1 MRLQL
6 TSFLTT
12 APWKAWKVK
21 EGLKEVEEGPRD
33 NDDVVDVLQE
43 DHHDCRVADPLEDR
57 GQLPDDGHAANAKVL
72 PNGDLEEEEG
82 DAAHRHREEVGNKEG
97 T

>member
-33 NDDVVDVLQE
+33 NDDVIDVLQE

-57 GQLPDDGHAANAKVL
+57 GQLAHDGHAANAKVL
-72 PNGDLEEEEG
+72 PDGDLEEEEG
-82 DAAHRHREEVGNKEG
+82 DAAHSHREEIGNKEG